1 MLVGGKNGGG
11 GSGCLFEFLPRGRS
25 EGGGGRRSLVSFLA
39 PTATVPKV
47 ADNAAGSNN
56 TQRFRSSVLLLP
68 GYAPII
74 LRTSSPPLLRI
85 RLVKSDS
92 IHDTTYL

>member
-25 EGGGGRRSLVSFLA
+25 DGGREEKSGFLSNSHCHSA
-39 PTATVPKV
+39 K
-47 ADNAAGSNN
+47 GSR
-56 TQRFRSSVLLLP
+56 QRRRSVLLLP
-68 GYAPII
+68 RYAPII

-85 RLVKSDS
+85 RPVKSDTR
-92 IHDTTYL
+92 HDTTYL